1 MTTSDRL
8 RQRAERFLALAL
20 EARGKGHLELAEQL
34 TARAMQCLDEANET
48 DSAPDLPQANETE
61 GAPDLPPP
69 PTEPIPQPQQQQQA
83 NETPD
88 VPDLPPP
95 PTEPIPQPQQQ
106 QQRQQTQ
113 PDEDGEP
120 E

>member
-8 RQRAERFLALAL
+8 RQQAERFLALAL
-20 EARGKGHLELAEQL
+20 DARSKGHLELAEQL

-48 DSAPDLPQANETE
+48 DGVPDP
-61 GAPDLPPP
+61 PPP
-69 PTEPIPQPQQQQQA
+69 PTEP
-83 NETPD
+83 
-88 VPDLPPP
+88 V
-95 PTEPIPQPQQQ
+95 PQPQQQ

>member
-48 DSAPDLPQANETE
+48 D

-69 PTEPIPQPQQQQQA
+69 PTEPIPQPQQQQV

>member
-20 EARGKGHLELAEQL
+20 DARGRGDLELAEQL
-34 TARAMQCLDEANET
+34 TARAMQCLDEANGT
-48 DSAPDLPQANETE
+48 DE
-61 GAPDLPPP
+61 
-69 PTEPIPQPQQQQQA
+69 
-83 NETPD
+83 

-95 PTEPIPQPQQQ
+95 TAEPIPQPQQQ